1 MLCRA
6 RHKRGAAAPWHG
18 RSPLPLKGDALAYT
32 VGSHDKAQQA
42 IEEALHR
49 TRRALIQTIH
59 AVSAIASRSDRH
71 TALHQEQV
79 ATLAASIGQRLGL
92 GAHQLEGLYLG
103 ALVHDIGKIAVP
115 AELIS
120 KPGRLSPEEF
130 ALVKTH
136 AQAGV
141 DMLRNVNLP
150 WPIQAIIGQHH
161 ERLDGS
167 GYPLGLAGEAIAIE
181 ARICAV
187 ADVFEAICQPRPY
200 REARGCAE
208 ALAELEHGAGS
219 GYDREAV
226 EALASLVRQAGAQ
239 DFWTYIDSGEFSST
253 VILTQL
259 SDADLTVGAATARL
273 AARRGEA

>member
-1 MLCRA
+1 MTR
-6 RHKRGAAAPWHG
+6 
-18 RSPLPLKGDALAYT
+18 T
-32 VGSHDKAQQA
+32 VGSHDKTQRTL
-42 IEEALHR
+42 EEALHQ
-49 TRRALIQTIH
+49 TRQALIQTIH
-59 AVSAIASRSDRH
+59 VVSAIASRSDRH
-71 TALHQEQV
+71 TALHQEQ
-79 ATLAASIGQRLGL
+79 AAGLAASIGQRLGL

-103 ALVHDIGKIAVP
+103 ALVHDIGKMAVP

-120 KPGRLSPEEF
+120 KPGKLSPEEF

-141 DMLRNVNLP
+141 DMLQNVSLP
-150 WPIQAIIGQHH
+150 WPVQAIVGQHH

-167 GYPLGLAGEAIAIE
+167 GYPLGLAGETIAIE

-200 REARGCAE
+200 REARGCAD
-208 ALAELEHGAGS
+208 ALALLEQGAGTA
-219 GYDREAV
+219 YDRDAV
-226 EALASLVRQAGAQ
+226 DALASLVRQAGAQ

-259 SDADLTVGAATARL
+259 SDAELTVGGATDRL